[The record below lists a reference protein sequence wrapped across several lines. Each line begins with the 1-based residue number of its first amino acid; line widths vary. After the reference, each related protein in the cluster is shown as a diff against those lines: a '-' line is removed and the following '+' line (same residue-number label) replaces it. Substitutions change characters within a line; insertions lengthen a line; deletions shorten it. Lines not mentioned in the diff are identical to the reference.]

1 MCFVAVKTIQLT
13 MDTKEQ
19 IKYDS
24 CVIDI
29 LYVFCVSSLCLIYKA
44 VCISGG
50 GGKSEVAAGL

>member
-29 LYVFCVSSLCLIYKA
+29 LCLLCVIIILIYKA